1 LSSCSVEDAFGV
13 VLFHSVHGALRAE
26 KILISAGVRH
36 KLIPVPRH
44 LSSDCGFCLRFV
56 WSDKNLVERLLDVDL
71 GIETIQS
78 L

>member
-1 LSSCSVEDAFGV
+1 LSNYNTGQIFGV
-13 VLFHSVHGALRAE
+13 VLFHSVQGALRAE
-26 KILISAGVRH
+26 KILLSAGVQH

-56 WSDKNLVERLLDVDL
+56 WNDRETVKQLLGSDL
-71 GIETIQS
+71 GIEAVEP